1 MSNVIRIKRRAS
13 GSAGAPS
20 SLMDSELAYNQV
32 DDTIWI
38 GKGTGGAGGSA
49 TTIEAIAGKGAFLA
63 LAGSQV
69 VTGDKEFSG
78 AIDFS
83 GTIEI
88 DGVELTAT
96 AAELNKLAG
105 VTQGVASPGKALIV
119 DSSKDLDLDGGDLT
133 VANFTASG
141 NVVISGNLTVN
152 GATTVI
158 NSTTVSVDDKL
169 IELGSTASPSDAT
182 ADGGGIVLKG
192 TTDKSIIFTDATDSW
207 DLSEHANLASGKEY
221 KINGASVLS
230 SDSLGSGVVNSSLES
245 VGVLSAGTWEAD
257 TIAIAHGGTG
267 ETSAQ
272 AAINAL
278 SQVSGATAGHV
289 LTKVGSDAVWAAP
302 ADTGISSLNGL
313 TSDSQ
318 TFAVGTSGTDF
329 NISSASGVHTFNI
342 PSASATN
349 RGLVTTSAQT
359 FAGPKTFQA
368 AASTQV
374 PVTIKMASG
383 QSVNVFRVLTDTNV
397 PVLTVN
403 QFGQIASNTHFVA
416 PGAGTDPAF
425 VAVQAA
431 GGQTGNLMEFR
442 NSAQT
447 AVVGAI
453 DKDGNFAVGGYKG
466 QTIAVA
472 YGGTGATTAAG
483 ARSNLDAQQAG
494 ANLEA
499 IRGLT
504 SASNKLPYFTGSGT
518 ADVTDLTSFGRSL
531 VGTANAAAAQA
542 VLELEPGVDVQAYD
556 SRLQA
561 LADLSGSFSAG
572 VVNLVGYSASSTA
585 EFVETSAF
593 GRSLIDD
600 ADASTARTTLG
611 LAIGTDV
618 QAQDAKLSAISSASV
633 GADDLL
639 YFTSSSAVAA
649 TTLSSFGRSLID
661 DADAASARTTLGLVV
676 GSDVM
681 GYDPELAALAGLVS
695 DTDKMP
701 YFTGSGTAAVADFT
715 SFGRSLVDD
724 NDAEDARSTLGLE
737 SMAVQPAS
745 GVAITGGSIADVSL
759 TGVELDGGSF

>member
-1 MSNVIRIKRRAS
+1 
-13 GSAGAPS
+13 
-20 SLMDSELAYNQV
+20 
-32 DDTIWI
+32 
-38 GKGTGGAGGSA
+38 
-49 TTIEAIAGKGAFLA
+49 
-63 LAGSQV
+63 
-69 VTGDKEFSG
+69 
-78 AIDFS
+78 
-83 GTIEI
+83 
-88 DGVELTAT
+88 
-96 AAELNKLAG
+96 
-105 VTQGVASPGKALIV
+105 
-119 DSSKDLDLDGGDLT
+119 
-133 VANFTASG
+133 
-141 NVVISGNLTVN
+141 
-152 GATTVI
+152 
-158 NSTTVSVDDKL
+158 
-169 IELGSTASPSDAT
+169 
-182 ADGGGIVLKG
+182 
-192 TTDKSIIFTDATDSW
+192 
-207 DLSEHANLASGKEY
+207 
-221 KINGASVLS
+221 
-230 SDSLGSGVVNSSLES
+230 
-245 VGVLSAGTWEAD
+245 
-257 TIAIAHGGTG
+257 
-267 ETSAQ
+267 
-272 AAINAL
+272 
-278 SQVSGATAGHV
+278 
-289 LTKVGSDAVWAAP
+289 
-302 ADTGISSLNGL
+302 
-313 TSDSQ
+313 
-318 TFAVGTSGTDF
+318 
-329 NISSASGVHTFNI
+329 
-342 PSASATN
+342 
-349 RGLVTTSAQT
+349 
-359 FAGPKTFQA
+359 
-368 AASTQV
+368 
-374 PVTIKMASG
+374 
-383 QSVNVFRVLTDTNV
+383 
-397 PVLTVN
+397 
-403 QFGQIASNTHFVA
+403 
-416 PGAGTDPAF
+416 
-425 VAVQAA
+425 
-431 GGQTGNLMEFR
+431 MEFR

-600 ADASTARTTLG
+600 ADA
-611 LAIGTDV
+611 
-618 QAQDAKLSAISSASV
+618 
-633 GADDLL
+633 
-639 YFTSSSAVAA
+639 
-649 TTLSSFGRSLID
+649 
-661 DADAASARTTLGLVV
+661 ASARTTLGLVV